1 MYLKKYSGN
10 VINSHPTLP
19 SIENG
24 KISWYSTAIF
34 ILLRC
39 RSLSLGY
46 TLFFTLLRMMSSIAI
61 FKPGVLA
68 DDRISPELIKLA
80 LSQIWEEEGVTSNGE
95 TEEMNFVSLL
105 NMNTNIEPVNPKDP
119 TDLLNKGT
127 LYRLT
132 LNQWFSMPRTVKTTW
147 TAEQTFSRFQYFCSQ
162 NYRIRKRGFF
172 GSWVGLWRLYFN
184 NIYPIQ
190 NRLQN

>member
-1 MYLKKYSGN
+1 
-10 VINSHPTLP
+10 
-19 SIENG
+19 
-24 KISWYSTAIF
+24 
-34 ILLRC
+34 
-39 RSLSLGY
+39 
-46 TLFFTLLRMMSSIAI
+46 MMSSIAI

-132 LNQWFSMPRTVKTTW
+132 LNQ
-147 TAEQTFSRFQYFCSQ
+147 
-162 NYRIRKRGFF
+162 
-172 GSWVGLWRLYFN
+172 
-184 NIYPIQ
+184 
-190 NRLQN
+190 